1 MSKLTTGSFSIED
14 LESVQITI
22 NNIVGAAKEVA
33 KGAAKEKEE
42 LGPMGPTPFPSIATL
57 RDWSFTLFDRYEP
70 VYTPMCDQC
79 CYCTFGPCNL
89 EGNKRGACGIDMK
102 GQTAREFFLRC
113 ITGCAC
119 HSAHGRHL
127 LDHIINLFGEDMP
140 INMGASNV
148 IAPNIQLVTGK
159 QPKTLGELK
168 PIMEYVEEELGQLLA
183 TIHAGQEG
191 AAIDYDNK
199 AMLAGILDHVG
210 MEVSDIAQVTALGF
224 PKSDPDVPLVE
235 VGMGTLDASKPV
247 IIAIGHNVAGVTYIM
262 DYMEEN
268 NLTDKMEIGGLCC
281 TAFDMTRY
289 KREDRKAP
297 YAKIVGTISKE
308 LKVVRSGIPDV
319 IVLDEQCVRADL
331 VEEGK
336 KLKIPVIASNEKIM
350 YGLPDRTNDNVD
362 AIVEDLVSGKIPGC
376 VMLDYDKLGEL
387 VPRVAMAMAPIR
399 EAEGL
404 TAIPTDEEMKVLV
417 SKCVECGECALAC
430 PEELAIPAAIAIA
443 KEGDYSALEELHD
456 LCVGCRRCEQ
466 VCNKEIPVLN
476 LIEKASLKAIAEE
489 KGLVRAGRGQVSD
502 AEIRAE
508 GLNLVMGTTPGVVAI
523 IGCSNYP
530 AGSKDVYNI
539 AEEFLNRNYIIAVSG
554 CSAMDIGMFKDADG
568 KTLYE
573 RFPGKFERGNILN
586 TGSCVSNAHISGT
599 CHKVAGI
606 FAGRNLS
613 GNLAEIADYTLNRIG
628 AVGLAWGAY
637 SQKAAAI
644 GTGCNMFG
652 IPAVL
657 GPHSGKYRRALI
669 AKTYDESKWKVYDS
683 RNGSELDIPPAPEFL
698 ITTAE
703 TWQEAC
709 VMIAKNCIR
718 PSDNN
723 MGRAIKLT
731 HWMELSEKYLGIMPE
746 DWWKFVRHEADLP
759 LSKREELMKKL
770 EAEHGFEIDWKKKKI
785 ISGSKIKFDVSS
797 QPTNLKRLCK
807 GA

>member
-33 KGAAKEKEE
+33 KEAKEAKEE
-42 LGPMGPTPFPSIATL
+42 LGPMGPTPFPTIAEV

-89 EGNKRGACGIDMK
+89 EGNKRGACGLDMK

-127 LDHIINLFGEDMP
+127 LDHIIDLFGEDMP

-148 IAPNIQLVTGK
+148 IAPNIQLVTGM

-168 PIMEYVEEELGQLLA
+168 PAMEYVEEELGQLLA
-183 TIHAGQEG
+183 TVHAGQEG

-224 PKSDPDVPLVE
+224 PKSDPEAPLVE
-235 VGMGTLDASKPV
+235 VGMGTLDGSKPV

-262 DYMEEN
+262 DYMEDHD
-268 NLTDKMEIGGLCC
+268 LTDKLEIGGLCC

-319 IVLDEQCVRADL
+319 IVIDEQCVRADL
-331 VEEGK
+331 LEQGQ
-336 KLKIPVIASNEKIM
+336 KLKIPVIASNEKVM
-350 YGLPDRTNDNVD
+350 YGLPDRTNDSVD
-362 AIVEDLVSGKIPGC
+362 AIVEDIKTGKIPGC

-387 VPRVAMAMAPIR
+387 VPRLAMEMAPLR
-399 EAEGL
+399 EGIS
-404 TAIPTDEEMKVLV
+404 AIPTDEEMASLV
-417 SKCVECGECALAC
+417 AKCVGCGECALAC
-430 PEELAIPAAIAIA
+430 PEELDIPDAIQMA
-443 KEGDYSALEELHD
+443 KEGDYSALEYLHD

-466 VCNKEIPVLN
+466 VCNKEIPVLSV
-476 LIEKASLKAIAEE
+476 IEKAAQKVIAEE

-539 AEEFLNRNYIIAVSG
+539 AEEFLNRNYILAVSG
-554 CSAMDIGMFKDADG
+554 CSAMDIGMYKDADG

-573 RFPGKFERGNILN
+573 RFPGRFERGNIFN

-599 CHKVAGI
+599 CHKVAAI

-613 GNLAEIADYTLNRIG
+613 GNLDEISDYTLNRIG

-644 GTGCNMFG
+644 GTGCNMYG

-669 AKTYDESKWKVYDS
+669 AKTYDDSKWKVYDS
-683 RNGSELDIPPAPEFL
+683 RNGSELAIPPAPEFL

-723 MGRAIKLT
+723 MGRSIKLT
-731 HWMELSEKYLGIMPE
+731 HWIEISEKYLGVLPD
-746 DWWKFVRHEADLP
+746 DWWKFVRNEADLP
-759 LSKREELMKKL
+759 LAKREMLLKKL
-770 EAEHGFEIDWKKKKI
+770 EAERGWEIDWKKKKI
-785 ISGSKIKFDVSS
+785 ISGPTIKFDVSS
-797 QPTNLKRLCK
+797 QPTNIKRLCK
-807 GA
+807 EA

>member
-22 NNIVGAAKEVA
+22 ENIVGAAKE
-33 KGAAKEKEE
+33 AAAEE
-42 LGPMGPTPFPSIATL
+42 DLGPMGPTPFPGIATL

-89 EGNKRGACGIDMK
+89 EGNKKGACGIDMK
-102 GQTAREFFLRC
+102 GQAAREFFLRC

-127 LDHIINLFGEDMP
+127 LNHIIDLFGEDMP

-148 IAPNIQLVTGK
+148 IAPNIQLVTGQ
-159 QPKTLGELK
+159 QPTTLGDLK

-199 AMLAGILDHVG
+199 SMVAGLLDHVG

-224 PKSDPDVPLVE
+224 PKSDPEAPLVE
-235 VGMGTLDASKPV
+235 VGMGTMDPDKPT

-262 DYMEEN
+262 DYMEDN
-268 NLTDKMEIGGLCC
+268 DLTEKMEIGGLCC

-289 KREDRKAP
+289 KREDRQAP
-297 YAKIVGTISKE
+297 YAKIVGTMSKE

-331 VEEGK
+331 VAEGQ
-336 KLKIPVIASNEKIM
+336 KLNIPVIASNDKIM
-350 YGLPDRTNDNVD
+350 YGLPDRTNEEVD
-362 AIVEDLVSGKIPGC
+362 AIVADITSGAIPGC

-387 VPRVAMAMAPIR
+387 VPRLALEMAPIR
-399 EAEGL
+399 EGISS
-404 TAIPTDEEMKVLV
+404 IPTDEEMEALV
-417 SKCVECGECALAC
+417 GKCADCGECKLAC
-430 PEELAIPAAIAIA
+430 PEELDIPEAMAAA
-443 KEGDYSALEELHD
+443 KEGDLNALEALHD

-466 VCNKEIPVLN
+466 VCNKGIPVLDV
-476 LIEKASLKAIAEE
+476 IEKAAQKAIAEE

-508 GLNLVMGTTPGVVAI
+508 GLNLVMGTTPGVIAI

-539 AEEFLNRNYIIAVSG
+539 AEELLNRNYLIAVSG
-554 CSAMDIGMFKDADG
+554 CSAMDIGMYKDDDG

-573 RFPGKFERGNILN
+573 RFPGRFERGNILN

-599 CHKVAGI
+599 AHKVAAI

-613 GNLAEIADYTLNRIG
+613 GNLAEIADYTLTRVG

-657 GPHSGKYRRALI
+657 GPHSSKYRRALI
-669 AKTYDESKWKVYDS
+669 AKNYDESKWKVYDS
-683 RNGSELDIPPAPEFL
+683 RDGSEMAIPPAPEFL

-703 TWQEAC
+703 TWQEAT
-709 VMIAKNCIR
+709 VMMAKNCIR

-723 MGRAIKLT
+723 MGRSIKLT
-731 HWMELSEKYLGIMPE
+731 HWMELSQKFFGIMPE
-746 DWWKFVRHEADLP
+746 DWWKYVRHEADIP
-759 LSKREELMKKL
+759 LSKRESLLKIL
-770 EAEHGFEIDWKKKKI
+770 EADHGWEIDWKKKKI
-785 ISGSKIKFDVSS
+785 VSGPAIKFDVSA

-807 GA
+807 EA

>member
-22 NNIVGAAKEVA
+22 NNIVGAAKEA
-33 KGAAKEKEE
+33 AEGAKEE

-127 LDHIINLFGEDMP
+127 LNHIIDLFGEDMP

-148 IAPNIQLVTGK
+148 IAPNIQLVTGR
-159 QPKTLGELK
+159 QPKTLGDLK

-199 AMLAGILDHVG
+199 SMLAGILDHVG

-224 PKSDPDVPLVE
+224 PKSDPEAPLVE
-235 VGMGTLDASKPV
+235 TGMGTIDSSKPV

-262 DYMEEN
+262 DYMEEHG
-268 NLTDKMEIGGLCC
+268 LDDKMEIGGLCC

-308 LKVVRSGIPDV
+308 LKIVRSGIPDV

-331 VEEGK
+331 VQEGQ

-350 YGLPDRTNDNVD
+350 YGLPDRTNDDID
-362 AIVEDLVSGKIPGC
+362 AIIEDLKTGKIPGC
-376 VMLDYDKLGEL
+376 VMLDYEKLGEL
-387 VPRVAMAMAPIR
+387 VPRLAMEMAPLR
-399 EAEGL
+399 EGIS
-404 TAIPTDEEMKVLV
+404 AIPTDEEMLALV
-417 SKCVECGECALAC
+417 SKCVECGECELAC
-430 PEELAIPAAIAIA
+430 PEELEIPAAIAVA
-443 KEGDYSALEELHD
+443 KGGDYSALEELHD
-456 LCVGCRRCEQ
+456 LCIGCRRCEQ

-476 LIEKASLKAIAEE
+476 LIEKAAQKAIAEE

-508 GLNLVMGTTPGVVAI
+508 GLNLVMGTTPGVIAI

-539 AEEFLNRNYIIAVSG
+539 AEELLGRNYLLAVSG
-554 CSAMDIGMFKDADG
+554 CSAMDIGMYKDADG

-573 RFPGKFERGNILN
+573 RYPGRFEKGNILN

-599 CHKVAGI
+599 AHKVAAI

-613 GNLAEIADYTLNRIG
+613 GNLAEIADYTLTRVG

-669 AKTYDESKWKVYDS
+669 AKTYDESKWNVYDS
-683 RNGSELDIPPAPEFL
+683 RNGSEMAIPPAPEFL

-709 VMIAKNCIR
+709 IMMAKNCIR
-718 PSDNN
+718 PSDNS
-723 MGRAIKLT
+723 MGRSIKLT
-731 HWMELSEKYLGIMPE
+731 HWIELSEKFLGIIPD
-746 DWWKFVRHEADLP
+746 DWWKFVRNEADIP
-759 LSKREELMKKL
+759 LAKREMLLKKL
-770 EAEHGFEIDWKKKKI
+770 ESEQGWEIDWKKKKI
-785 ISGSKIKFDVSS
+785 ISGPKIKFDVSA

-807 GA
+807 EA

>member
-22 NNIVGAAKEVA
+22 NNIVGAAK
-33 KGAAKEKEE
+33 AAAETAVETT
-42 LGPMGPTPFPSIATL
+42 GPMGPTPFPSIATL

-102 GQTAREFFLRC
+102 GQTAREFLLRC
-113 ITGCAC
+113 LTGCAC
-119 HSAHGRHL
+119 HSAHGRHI
-127 LDHIINLFGEDMP
+127 LDHIIDIFGEDMP

-148 IAPNIQLVTGK
+148 IAPNIQLVTGQ
-159 QPKTLGELK
+159 QPKTLGDLK
-168 PIMEYVEEELGQLLA
+168 PIMEYVEEEVGQLLA

-199 AMLAGILDHVG
+199 SMLAGILDHVG

-235 VGMGTLDASKPV
+235 IGMGTLDQTKPV
-247 IIAIGHNVAGVTYIM
+247 IIAIGHNVVGVTYIM
-262 DYMEEN
+262 DYMEDH

-308 LKVVRSGIPDV
+308 LKIVRSGIPDV

-331 VEEGK
+331 VEEGQ
-336 KLKIPVIASNEKIM
+336 KLKIPIIASNEKIM
-350 YGLPDRTNDNVD
+350 YGLPDRTNDDVD
-362 AIVEDLVSGKIPGC
+362 AIVEDLKTGKIPGC

-387 VPRVAMAMAPIR
+387 VPKVALAMAPIR
-399 EAEGL
+399 DAEGL
-404 TAIPTDEEMKVLV
+404 TAIPTDEEMKELV
-417 SKCVECGECALAC
+417 SKCVECGECTLAC
-430 PEELAIPAAIAIA
+430 PEEQLIPEAITLA
-443 KEGDYSALEELHD
+443 KGGDYSALEMIHD
-456 LCVGCRRCEQ
+456 ACIGCRRCEQ
-466 VCNKEIPVLN
+466 VCNKELPILSM
-476 LIEKASLKAIAEE
+476 IEKAAMKAISEE

-508 GLNLVMGTTPGVVAI
+508 GLNLVMGTTPGVIAI

-530 AGSKDVYNI
+530 AGTKDVYNI
-539 AEEFLNRNYIIAVSG
+539 AEEFLNRNYLIAVSG

-573 RFPGKFERGNILN
+573 RFPGRFEKGNILN

-599 CHKVAGI
+599 AHKVAAI

-613 GNLAEIADYTLNRIG
+613 GNLAEIADYTLNRVG

-644 GTGCNMFG
+644 GTGCNMYG

-669 AKTYDESKWKVYDS
+669 AKTYDDSKWKVYDS
-683 RNGSELDIPPAPEFL
+683 RNGSELAVPPSPEFL
-698 ITTAE
+698 LTTAE

-718 PSDNN
+718 VSDNN
-723 MGRAIKLT
+723 MGRSIKLT
-731 HWMELSEKYLGIMPE
+731 HWIELSEKYLGIIPE
-746 DWWKFVRHEADLP
+746 DWWKFVRNEADLP
-759 LSKREELMKKL
+759 LAKREMLLKKL
-770 EAEHGFEIDWKKKKI
+770 ESEHGWEIDWKKKKI
-785 ISGSKIKFDVSS
+785 ISGPKIKFDVSA
-797 QPTNLKRLCK
+797 QPTNLQRLCK
-807 GA
+807 EA

>member
-22 NNIVGAAKEVA
+22 NNIVGAAKE
-33 KGAAKEKEE
+33 AAKEE

-102 GQTAREFFLRC
+102 GQAAREFFLRC
-113 ITGCAC
+113 LTGCAC

-127 LDHIINLFGEDMP
+127 LDHIIDLFGEDMP

-148 IAPNIQLVTGK
+148 IAPNIQLVTGR

-168 PIMEYVEEELGQLLA
+168 PIMEYVEEEVGQLLA
-183 TIHAGQEG
+183 TVHAGQEA

-199 AMLAGILDHVG
+199 AMMAGYLDHVG

-224 PKSDPDVPLVE
+224 PKSDPEAPLVE
-235 VGMGTLDASKPV
+235 VGMGTIDASKPV

-262 DYMEEN
+262 DYMEDNGLADE
-268 NLTDKMEIGGLCC
+268 MEIGGLCC

-308 LKVVRSGIPDV
+308 LKIVRSGIPDV

-336 KLKIPVIASNEKIM
+336 KLKIPIIASNEKIM
-350 YGLPDRTNDNVD
+350 YGLDDRTNDDVD

-376 VMLDYDKLGEL
+376 VMLDYEKLGEL
-387 VPRVAMAMAPIR
+387 VPKVALKMAPIR

-404 TAIPTDEEMKVLV
+404 SAIPTDEEMKALV
-417 SKCVECGECALAC
+417 SKCAECGECALAC
-430 PEELAIPAAIAIA
+430 PEELAIPAAIAAA
-443 KEGDYSALEELHD
+443 KGEDYSALEELHD

-466 VCNKEIPVLN
+466 VCNKEIPVLS
-476 LIEKASLKAIAEE
+476 LIEKAAQKAIAEE
-489 KGLVRAGRGQVSD
+489 KGFVRAGRGQVSD
-502 AEIRAE
+502 PEIRAE
-508 GLNLVMGTTPGVVAI
+508 GLNLVMGTTPGIIAI
-523 IGCSNYP
+523 IGCANYP
-530 AGSKDVYNI
+530 SGSRDIYNI
-539 AEEFLNRNYIIAVSG
+539 SEEFLNRNYIVAVSG
-554 CSAMDIGMFKDADG
+554 CSAMDIGMYKDADG

-573 RFPGKFERGNILN
+573 RFPGRFERGNILN
-586 TGSCVSNAHISGT
+586 TGSCVSNAHISGAV
-599 CHKVAGI
+599 HKVAAI
-606 FAGRNLS
+606 FASRNLS
-613 GNLAEIADYTLNRIG
+613 GNLAEIADYALNRVG

-644 GTGCNMFG
+644 GTGCNVYG
-652 IPAVL
+652 IPAIV

-669 AKTYDESKWKVYDS
+669 AKTYDDSKWKLYDS
-683 RNGSELDIPPAPEFL
+683 RNGSEMAIPPSPEFL
-698 ITTAE
+698 LTTAE

-709 VMIAKNCIR
+709 VMLAKNCIR
-718 PSDNN
+718 VSDNS
-723 MGRAIKLT
+723 MGRSIKLT
-731 HWMELSEKYLGIMPE
+731 HWMEISEKYLGVLP
-746 DWWKFVRHEADLP
+746 DDLWKFVRNEADLP
-759 LSKREELMKKL
+759 LAKREMLLKML
-770 EAEHGFEIDWKKKKI
+770 ESERGWEIDWKKKKI
-785 ISGSKIKFDVSS
+785 ISGPKIKFDVSA

-807 GA
+807 EA

>member
-22 NNIVGAAKEVA
+22 NNIVGVAKE
-33 KGAAKEKEE
+33 AAKEE
-42 LGPMGPTPFPSIATL
+42 LGPMGPTPFPTTAAV

-89 EGNKRGACGIDMK
+89 EGNKRGACGLDMK

-127 LDHIINLFGEDMP
+127 LDHIINLFGEEMP

-148 IAPNIQLVTGK
+148 IAPNIQLVTGR
-159 QPKTLGELK
+159 QPKTLGDLK

-224 PKSDPDVPLVE
+224 PKSDPDAPLVE

-262 DYMEEN
+262 DYMEDN
-268 NLTDKMEIGGLCC
+268 DLTDKLEIGGLCC

-289 KREDRKAP
+289 KREDQKAP

-319 IVLDEQCVRADL
+319 IVIDEQCVRADL
-331 VEEGK
+331 VEEGQ
-336 KLKIPVIASNEKIM
+336 KLKIPVIASNEKVM
-350 YGLPDRTNDNVD
+350 YGLPDRTNDDVD
-362 AIVEDLVSGKIPGC
+362 AIVEDIKTGKIPGC

-387 VPRVAMAMAPIR
+387 VPRIAMEMAPLR
-399 EAEGL
+399 EGIS
-404 TAIPTDEEMKVLV
+404 AIPTDEEMTNLV
-417 SKCVECGECALAC
+417 AKCVACGECAIAC
-430 PEELAIPAAIAIA
+430 PEELDIPDAIQLA
-443 KEGDYSALEELHD
+443 KEGDYSALEYIHD

-466 VCNKEIPVLN
+466 VCNKDVPVLSV
-476 LIEKASLKAIAEE
+476 IEKAAQKAIAEE

-508 GLNLVMGTTPGVVAI
+508 GLNLVMGTTPGIVAI

-539 AEEFLNRNYIIAVSG
+539 AEEFLNRNYIVAVSG
-554 CSAMDIGMFKDADG
+554 CSAMDIGMYKDADG

-573 RFPGKFERGNILN
+573 RFPGRFERGNILN

-599 CHKVAGI
+599 AHKVAGI

-613 GNLAEIADYTLNRIG
+613 GNLAEIADYTLNRVG

-669 AKTYDESKWKVYDS
+669 AKTYDESKWKLYDS
-683 RNGSELDIPPAPEFL
+683 RNGSELAIPPSPEFL

-718 PSDNN
+718 VSDNN
-723 MGRAIKLT
+723 MGRSIKLT
-731 HWMELSEKYLGIMPE
+731 HWMELSEKYLGVMPE

-759 LSKREELMKKL
+759 LSKREVLMKKL
-770 EAEHGFEIDWKKKKI
+770 EAEHGWEIDWKKKKI
-785 ISGSKIKFDVSS
+785 ISGPKIKFDVSA
-797 QPTNLKRLCK
+797 QPTNVKRLCK
-807 GA
+807 EA

>member
-22 NNIVGAAKEVA
+22 NNIVGAAKE
-33 KGAAKEKEE
+33 AAEKAEEE
-42 LGPMGPTPFPSIATL
+42 LGPMGPTPFPTAATV

-89 EGNKRGACGIDMK
+89 EGNRRGACGLDMK
-102 GQTAREFFLRC
+102 GQAAREFFLRC

-127 LDHIINLFGEDMP
+127 LDHIISIFGEDMP

-148 IAPNIQLVTGK
+148 IAPNIQLVTGR
-159 QPKTLGELK
+159 QPKTLGDLK

-183 TIHAGQEG
+183 TVHAGQEG

-199 AMLAGILDHVG
+199 AMLAGALDHVG

-224 PKSDPDVPLVE
+224 PKSDPEAPLVE
-235 VGMGTLDASKPV
+235 IGIGTLDASKPV

-262 DYMEEN
+262 DYMEDN
-268 NLTDKMEIGGLCC
+268 NLTDKLEIGGLCC

-319 IVLDEQCVRADL
+319 IVIDEQCVRADL
-331 VEEGK
+331 VEEGQ
-336 KLKIPVIASNEKIM
+336 KLKIPVIATNEKVM
-350 YGLPDRTNDNVD
+350 YGLPDRTNDSVD
-362 AIVEDLVSGKIPGC
+362 AIIEDIKSEKIPGC
-376 VMLDYDKLGEL
+376 VMLDYEKLGEL
-387 VPRVAMAMAPIR
+387 IPRLAMEMAPLR
-399 EAEGL
+399 EGIS
-404 TAIPTDEEMKVLV
+404 AIPSDEEMASLV
-417 SKCVECGECALAC
+417 AKCVACGECALAC
-430 PEELAIPAAIAIA
+430 PEELDIPDAIQAA
-443 KEGDYSALEELHD
+443 KEGDFTALDYIHD

-466 VCNKEIPVLN
+466 VCNKDIPVLSV
-476 LIEKASLKAIAEE
+476 IEKAAQKAIAEE

-523 IGCSNYP
+523 IGCANYP

-539 AEEFLNRNYIIAVSG
+539 AEEFLSRNYIVAVSG
-554 CSAMDIGMFKDADG
+554 CSAMDIGMYKDEDG

-573 RFPGKFERGNILN
+573 RFPGRFERGNILN

-599 CHKVAGI
+599 AHKVAGI
-606 FAGRNLS
+606 FAQRNLS
-613 GNLAEIADYTLNRIG
+613 GNLAEIADYTLNRVG

-669 AKTYDESKWKVYDS
+669 AKTYDENKWKVYDS
-683 RNGSELDIPPAPEFL
+683 RNGSELAIPPAPEFL

-723 MGRAIKLT
+723 MGRSIKLT
-731 HWMELSEKYLGIMPE
+731 HWIELSEKYLGVMPE

-759 LSKREELMKKL
+759 LSRREELLKKL
-770 EAEHGFEIDWKKKKI
+770 EAEHGWEIDWKKKKI
-785 ISGSKIKFDVSS
+785 ISGPKIKFDVSS

-807 GA
+807 EA

>member
-22 NNIVGAAKEVA
+22 NNIVGAAKEAAEEKA
-33 KGAAKEKEE
+33 KE
-42 LGPMGPTPFPSIATL
+42 LGPMGPTPFPGIATL

-102 GQTAREFFLRC
+102 GQAAREFFLRC

-127 LDHIINLFGEDMP
+127 LNHLIDVFGEDMP

-148 IAPNIQLVTGK
+148 VTPNIQLVTGL
-159 QPKTLGELK
+159 QPKTLGDLK
-168 PIMEYVEEELGQLLA
+168 PVMEYVEEELGQMLA

-199 AMLAGILDHVG
+199 SMLAGVLDHVG
-210 MEVSDIAQVTALGF
+210 MEVSDVAQVTALGF

-235 VGMGTLDASKPV
+235 VGMGTIDPKKPV
-247 IIAIGHNVAGVTYIM
+247 IVAIGHNVAGVTYIM
-262 DYMEEN
+262 DYMEDN
-268 NLTDKMEIGGLCC
+268 GLTDKVEIGGMCC

-297 YAKIVGTISKE
+297 YAKIVGTLAKE
-308 LKVVRSGIPDV
+308 LKIVRSGIPDV

-331 VEEGK
+331 VQEGQ
-336 KLKIPVIASNEKIM
+336 KLKIPIIASNDKIM

-362 AIVEDLVSGKIPGC
+362 AIIEDIKSGAIPGC
-376 VMLDYDKLGEL
+376 VMLDYEKLGEL
-387 VPRVAMAMAPIR
+387 VPRIAMEMAPIR
-399 EAEGL
+399 DAEGI
-404 TAIPTDEEMKVLV
+404 TAIPTDDEMTALV
-417 SKCVECGECALAC
+417 GKCVECGECKLAC
-430 PEELAIPAAIAIA
+430 PEELDIPAAMAAA
-443 KEGDYSALEELHD
+443 KEGDINALEALHD
-456 LCVGCRRCEQ
+456 FCVGCRRCEQ
-466 VCNKEIPVLN
+466 VCNKDIPILN
-476 LIEKASLKAIAEE
+476 VIEKASLKAVAEE

-508 GLNLVMGTTPGVVAI
+508 GLNLVMGTTPGVIAI
-523 IGCSNYP
+523 IGCANYP

-539 AEEFLNRNYIIAVSG
+539 AEEFLKRNYLIIVSG
-554 CSAMDIGMFKDADG
+554 CSAMDIGMYKDADG

-573 RFPGKFERGNILN
+573 RYPGRFEKGNILN
-586 TGSCVSNAHISGT
+586 TGSCVSNSHVSGT
-599 CHKVAGI
+599 VHKVAAI

-613 GNLAEIADYTLNRIG
+613 GNLAEIADYALTRVG

-657 GPHSGKYRRALI
+657 GPHSSKYRRALI
-669 AKTYDESKWKVYDS
+669 AKTYDESRWKVYDA
-683 RNGSELDIPPAPEFL
+683 RNGQEMAIPPAPEFL

-709 VMIAKNCIR
+709 IILAKNCIR

-723 MGRAIKLT
+723 MGRSIKLT
-731 HWMELSEKYLGIMPE
+731 HWMELSEKYLGVMPE
-746 DWWKFVRHEADLP
+746 DWWKYVRHEADLP

-770 EAEHGFEIDWKKKKI
+770 ESEHGWEIDWKKKKI
-785 ISGSKIKFDVSS
+785 ISGPAIKFDVSA

-807 GA
+807 EV

>member
-22 NNIVGAAKEVA
+22 NNIVGAAKE
-33 KGAAKEKEE
+33 AAEAKEE
-42 LGPMGPTPFPSIATL
+42 LGPMGPTPFPTVAEV

-89 EGNKRGACGIDMK
+89 EGNKRGACGLDMK

-127 LDHIINLFGEDMP
+127 LNHLIDVFGEDMP

-148 IAPNIQLVTGK
+148 IAPNIQLVTGQ
-159 QPKTLGELK
+159 QPKTLGDLK
-168 PIMEYVEEELGQLLA
+168 PVMEYVEEELGQLLA

-191 AAIDYDNK
+191 AAIDFDNK
-199 AMLAGILDHVG
+199 AMFAGMLDHVG
-210 MEVSDIAQVTALGF
+210 MEVSDMAQVTALGF
-224 PKSDPDVPLVE
+224 PKSDPEAPLVE
-235 VGMGTLDASKPV
+235 IGMGTLDASKPV

-262 DYMEEN
+262 DYMEDN

-289 KREDRKAP
+289 KREDRQAP

-331 VEEGK
+331 VEEGQ

-350 YGLPDRTNDNVD
+350 YGLPDRTNDSVD
-362 AIVEDLVSGKIPGC
+362 EIIEDLKTGKAPGC
-376 VMLDYDKLGEL
+376 VMLDYEKLGEL
-387 VPRVAMAMAPIR
+387 VPRLAMEMAPLR
-399 EAEGL
+399 EGIS
-404 TAIPTDEEMKVLV
+404 AIPTDEELLV
-417 SKCVECGECALAC
+417 EVAKCVSCGECANAC
-430 PEELAIPAAIAIA
+430 PEEQDIPLAMELA
-443 KEGDYSALEELHD
+443 KEGDLSALEYIHD
-456 LCVGCRRCEQ
+456 MCIGCRRCEQ
-466 VCNKEIPVLN
+466 VCNKDIPVLSV
-476 LIEKASLKAIAEE
+476 IEKAAQKAISEE

-508 GLNLVMGTTPGVVAI
+508 GLNLVMGTTPGVIAI

-539 AEEFLNRNYIIAVSG
+539 AEELLGRNYIVAVSG
-554 CSAMDIGMFKDADG
+554 CSAMDIGMYKDADG

-573 RFPGKFERGNILN
+573 RYPGRFERGNILN
-586 TGSCVSNAHISGT
+586 TGSCVSNSHISGT
-599 CHKVAGI
+599 AHKVAAI

-613 GNLAEIADYTLNRIG
+613 GNLAEIADYTLTRVG

-669 AKTYDESKWKVYDS
+669 AKNYDEEKWKVYDS
-683 RNGSELDIPPAPEFL
+683 RNGSEMAIPPAPEFL

-709 VMIAKNCIR
+709 VMMAKNCIR

-723 MGRAIKLT
+723 MGRSIKLT

-746 DWWKFVRHEADLP
+746 DWWKYVRHEADLP
-759 LSKREELMKKL
+759 LSKREELLKKL
-770 EAEHGFEIDWKKKKI
+770 ESEHGWEIDWKKKKI
-785 ISGSKIKFDVSS
+785 ISGPKIKFDVSA

-807 GA
+807 EC

>member
-22 NNIVGAAKEVA
+22 NNIVGAAKE
-33 KGAAKEKEE
+33 AAKEE
-42 LGPMGPTPFPSIATL
+42 LGPMGPTPFPTIAAV

-89 EGNKRGACGIDMK
+89 EGNKRGACGLDMK

-148 IAPNIQLVTGK
+148 IAPNVQLITGR

-235 VGMGTLDASKPV
+235 VGMGTIDASKPV

-262 DYMEEN
+262 DYMEDN

-297 YAKIVGTISKE
+297 YAKIVGALSKE
-308 LKVVRSGIPDV
+308 LKIVRSGIPDV
-319 IVLDEQCVRADL
+319 IVIDEQCVRADL
-331 VEEGK
+331 VEEGQ

-350 YGLPDRTNDNVD
+350 YGLPDRTNDSVD
-362 AIVEDLVSGKIPGC
+362 AIIEDIKTGKIPGC

-387 VPRVAMAMAPIR
+387 VPRLAMEMAPLR
-399 EAEGL
+399 EGIS
-404 TAIPTDEEMKVLV
+404 AIPTDEEMTNLV
-417 SKCVECGECALAC
+417 AKCAACGECAIAC
-430 PEELAIPAAIAIA
+430 PEELDIPDAIQMA
-443 KEGDYSALEELHD
+443 KEGDYSALENIHD
-456 LCVGCRRCEQ
+456 YCVGCRRCEQ
-466 VCNKEIPVLN
+466 VCNKEISILSV
-476 LIEKASLKAIAEE
+476 IEKAAQKAIAEE

-523 IGCSNYP
+523 IGCANYP

-539 AEEFLNRNYIIAVSG
+539 AEEFLNRNYIVAVSG
-554 CSAMDIGMFKDADG
+554 CSAMDIGMYKDADG

-573 RFPGKFERGNILN
+573 RFPGRFERGNILN

-599 CHKVAGI
+599 CHKVAAI

-613 GNLAEIADYTLNRIG
+613 GNLAEISDYTLNRIG

-644 GTGCNMFG
+644 GTGCNMYG

-683 RNGSELDIPPAPEFL
+683 RNGSELAIPPAPEFL

-723 MGRAIKLT
+723 MGRSIKLT
-731 HWMELSEKYLGIMPE
+731 HWIELNEKYLGVLPE

-759 LSKREELMKKL
+759 LSKREVLMKKL
-770 EAEHGFEIDWKKKKI
+770 EAEHGWEIDWKKKKI
-785 ISGSKIKFDVSS
+785 ISGPKIKFDVSA
-797 QPTNLKRLCK
+797 QPTNVKRLCK
-807 GA
+807 EA

>member
-1 MSKLTTGSFSIED
+1 
-14 LESVQITI
+14 
-22 NNIVGAAKEVA
+22 
-33 KGAAKEKEE
+33 
-42 LGPMGPTPFPSIATL
+42 
-57 RDWSFTLFDRYEP
+57 
-70 VYTPMCDQC
+70 
-79 CYCTFGPCNL
+79 
-89 EGNKRGACGIDMK
+89 
-102 GQTAREFFLRC
+102 
-113 ITGCAC
+113 
-119 HSAHGRHL
+119 
-127 LDHIINLFGEDMP
+127 
-140 INMGASNV
+140 
-148 IAPNIQLVTGK
+148 
-159 QPKTLGELK
+159 
-168 PIMEYVEEELGQLLA
+168 
-183 TIHAGQEG
+183 
-191 AAIDYDNK
+191 
-199 AMLAGILDHVG
+199 MLAGILDHVG

-235 VGMGTLDASKPV
+235 VGMGTLDGSKPV

-262 DYMEEN
+262 DYMEDHD
-268 NLTDKMEIGGLCC
+268 LTDKMEIGGLCC

-319 IVLDEQCVRADL
+319 IVIDEQCVRADL
-331 VEEGK
+331 LEQGQ
-336 KLKIPVIASNEKIM
+336 KLKIPVIASNEKVM

-362 AIVEDLVSGKIPGC
+362 AIVEDIKTGKIPGC
-376 VMLDYDKLGEL
+376 VMLDYEKLGEL
-387 VPRVAMAMAPIR
+387 VPRVAMEMAPLR
-399 EAEGL
+399 EGIS
-404 TAIPTDEEMKVLV
+404 AIPTDEEMASLV
-417 SKCVECGECALAC
+417 SKCAGCGECLLAC
-430 PEELAIPAAIAIA
+430 PEEQDVPAAFKLA
-443 KEGDYSALEELHD
+443 KEGDYSALEAIHD
-456 LCVGCRRCEQ
+456 NCIGCRRCEQ
-466 VCNKEIPVLN
+466 VCAKEIPILSV
-476 LIEKASLKAIAEE
+476 IEKAALKVIAEE

-554 CSAMDIGMFKDADG
+554 CSAMDIGMYKDADG

-573 RFPGKFERGNILN
+573 RFGGRFERGNILN

-613 GNLAEIADYTLNRIG
+613 GNLAEISDYTLNRIG

-644 GTGCNMFG
+644 GTGCNMYG

-683 RNGSELDIPPAPEFL
+683 RNGSELAIPPAPEFL

-723 MGRAIKLT
+723 MGRSIKLT
-731 HWMELSEKYLGIMPE
+731 HWIELSEKYLGVLPE

-785 ISGSKIKFDVSS
+785 ISGPKIKFDVSS

-807 GA
+807 EA

>member
-33 KGAAKEKEE
+33 KEAKEPKEE
-42 LGPMGPTPFPSIATL
+42 LGPMGPTPFPTVAKV

-89 EGNKRGACGIDMK
+89 EGNKRGACGLDMK

-127 LDHIINLFGEDMP
+127 LDHIIDLFGEDMP

-148 IAPNIQLVTGK
+148 IAPNIQLVTGM

-168 PIMEYVEEELGQLLA
+168 PAMEYVEEELGQLLA

-224 PKSDPDVPLVE
+224 PKSDPEAPLVE

-262 DYMEEN
+262 DYMEDHD
-268 NLTDKMEIGGLCC
+268 LTDKLEIGGLCC

-319 IVLDEQCVRADL
+319 IVIDEQCVRADL
-331 VEEGK
+331 LEQGE
-336 KLKIPVIASNEKIM
+336 KLKIPVIASNEKVM
-350 YGLPDRTNDNVD
+350 YGLPDRTNDSVD
-362 AIVEDLVSGKIPGC
+362 AIIEDIKTGKTPGC

-387 VPRVAMAMAPIR
+387 VPRLAMEMAPLR
-399 EAEGL
+399 EGIS
-404 TAIPTDEEMKVLV
+404 AIPTDEEMASLV
-417 SKCVECGECALAC
+417 AKCVGCGECALAC
-430 PEELAIPAAIAIA
+430 PEELDIPDAIQMA
-443 KEGDYSALEELHD
+443 KEGDYSALEYLHD

-466 VCNKEIPVLN
+466 VCNKEIPVLSV
-476 LIEKASLKAIAEE
+476 IEKAAQKVIAEE

-554 CSAMDIGMFKDADG
+554 CSAMDIGMYKDADG

-573 RFPGKFERGNILN
+573 RFPGRFERGNILN

-599 CHKVAGI
+599 CHKVAAI

-613 GNLAEIADYTLNRIG
+613 GNLAEISDYTLNRIG

-644 GTGCNMFG
+644 GTGCNMYG

-669 AKTYDESKWKVYDS
+669 AKTYDDSKWKVYDS
-683 RNGSELDIPPAPEFL
+683 RNGSELAIPPAPEFL

-723 MGRAIKLT
+723 MGRSIKLT
-731 HWMELSEKYLGIMPE
+731 HWIEISEKYLGVLPD
-746 DWWKFVRHEADLP
+746 DWWKFVRNEADLP
-759 LSKREELMKKL
+759 LAKREMLLKKL
-770 EAEHGFEIDWKKKKI
+770 EAERGWEIDWKKKKI
-785 ISGSKIKFDVSS
+785 ISGPTIKFDVSS
-797 QPTNLKRLCK
+797 QPTNVKRLCK
-807 GA
+807 EA

>member
-33 KGAAKEKEE
+33 KEAKEVKEE
-42 LGPMGPTPFPSIATL
+42 LGPMGPTPFPTTAAV

-89 EGNKRGACGIDMK
+89 EGNKRGACGLDMK

-148 IAPNIQLVTGK
+148 IAPNIQLVTGR

-224 PKSDPDVPLVE
+224 PKSDPEAPLVE
-235 VGMGTLDASKPV
+235 VGIGTLDASKPV

-262 DYMEEN
+262 DYMEDN
-268 NLTDKMEIGGLCC
+268 NLTDKLEIGGLCC

-319 IVLDEQCVRADL
+319 IVIDEQCVRADL
-331 VEEGK
+331 VEEGQ
-336 KLKIPVIASNEKIM
+336 KLKIPVIASNEKVM

-362 AIVEDLVSGKIPGC
+362 TIIEDIKTGKIPGC

-387 VPRVAMAMAPIR
+387 IPRLAMEMAPLR
-399 EAEGL
+399 EGIS
-404 TAIPTDEEMKVLV
+404 AIPSDEEMASLV
-417 SKCVECGECALAC
+417 AKCVACGECTIAC
-430 PEELAIPAAIAIA
+430 PEELDIPDAIQAA
-443 KEGDYSALEELHD
+443 KEGDFTALDFIHD
-456 LCVGCRRCEQ
+456 LCIGCRRCEQ
-466 VCNKEIPVLN
+466 VCNKEIPVLSV
-476 LIEKASLKAIAEE
+476 IEKAAQKAIAEE

-508 GLNLVMGTTPGVVAI
+508 GLNLVMGTTPGVIAI

-539 AEEFLNRNYIIAVSG
+539 AEEFLNRNYIVAVSG
-554 CSAMDIGMFKDADG
+554 CSAMDIGMYKDADG

-573 RFPGKFERGNILN
+573 RFPGRFERGNILN
-586 TGSCVSNAHISGT
+586 TGSCVSNSHISGT
-599 CHKVAGI
+599 AHKVAGI

-613 GNLAEIADYTLNRIG
+613 GNLAEIADYTLNRVG

-644 GTGCNMFG
+644 GTGCNMYG

-669 AKTYDESKWKVYDS
+669 AKTYDESKWKLYDS
-683 RNGSELDIPPAPEFL
+683 RNGSEMAIPPAPEFL

-709 VMIAKNCIR
+709 VMMAKNCIR
-718 PSDNN
+718 VSDNN

-731 HWMELSEKYLGIMPE
+731 HWMELSEKYLGVMPE

-759 LSKREELMKKL
+759 LSKRESLLKIL
-770 EAEHGFEIDWKKKKI
+770 EAEHGWEIDWKKKKI
-785 ISGSKIKFDVSS
+785 ISGPKIKFDVSA

-807 GA
+807 EA